1 MLIFCNFIL
10 KMLKSARIPLS
21 FLVIGICWAL
31 FSNPIITL
39 FYRHLAPH
47 EQDSYRSLNDLIFV
61 IIMCYVLYVKIKR
74 QQLKL
79 TKSEEEYRQLFESN
93 PNPLWIY
100 NEQLEFVKVND
111 AAVEKYGYSR
121 KKFLKITADKIHSAA
136 GDQVLNDY
144 LKDFQS
150 EARLSSIKEHIKST
164 GETFM
169 VSIVS
174 YPVLFQDQSCNL
186 VMATDI
192 TELIEKETKLQEA
205 YQRIKTSNEALLQ
218 IAWSNSH
225 ELRKPLCSIMGL
237 VALLKEAS
245 ENEREEFLRLL
256 EISSVELDTVLKQN
270 NEKVDEIGVIEQSA

>member
-1 MLIFCNFIL
+1 MF
-10 KMLKSARIPLS
+10 KSAKIPLS

-47 EQDSYRSLNDLIFV
+47 EQDSFRSLNDLIFV
-61 IIMCYVLYVKIKR
+61 IIISYVLYVKIKK
-74 QQLKL
+74 QQHKL

-100 NEQLEFVKVND
+100 NEELRFVKVNN
-111 AAVEKYGYSR
+111 AAVEKYGYPR
-121 KKFLKITADKIHSAA
+121 KKFLKMTIADVNSAA
-136 GDQVLNDY
+136 NNEMPYDQLTESQGEFRLAGIREH
-144 LKDFQS
+144 LK
-150 EARLSSIKEHIKST
+150 AT
-164 GETFM
+164 GGTFM

-174 YPVLFQDQSCNL
+174 YPVLFNNQRCNL

-192 TELIEKETKLQEA
+192 TELIEKERKLEDA
-205 YQRIKTSNEALLQ
+205 YQKIKTSNEVLLQ

-237 VALLKEAS
+237 VTLLKEAS
-245 ENEREEFLRLL
+245 DQERDEFLRLL
-256 EISSVELDTVLKQN
+256 EISSIELDQVLRQN
-270 NEKVDEIGVIEQSA
+270 NEKVDEIGVVEKPA

>member
-1 MLIFCNFIL
+1 
-10 KMLKSARIPLS
+10 MLKSARIPLS

-31 FSNPIITL
+31 FSNPVITL

-61 IIMCYVLYVKIKR
+61 IIMCYVLYVKIKK

-100 NEQLEFVKVND
+100 NEKLEFVKVND

-121 KKFLKITADKIHSAA
+121 KKFLKITADKIHSV
-136 GDQVLNDY
+136 DSDSILSEY

-150 EARLSSIKEHIKST
+150 EARLSSIKEHVKAN

-174 YPVLFQDQSCNL
+174 YPVLFRDQNCNL

-192 TELIEKETKLQEA
+192 TELIEKERKLQEA
-205 YQRIKTSNEALLQ
+205 YQRIKTSNEALMQ

-237 VALLKEAS
+237 VTLLKEAS
-245 ENEREEFLRLL
+245 DNEREEFLRLL
-256 EISSVELDTVLKQN
+256 EISSVELDMVLRQN
-270 NEKVDEIGVIEQSA
+270 NEKVDEIGIIEQSA